1 MAESTEATALAKT
14 IDLQDSNTVVQ
25 YGVAAQTK
33 ISDFSDTLL
42 QEIRGKDAGH
52 VGTALTDLMLRIKD
66 VDAGSISQKQGLFG
80 KMFGG
85 MKAQIIKLMGRYE
98 KIATQIDRI
107 VESLDRARM
116 DLLRDIT
123 LLDKLYDQN
132 LNHLKELDLYIEA
145 GKLRLE
151 EVRTTLLPELEAKA
165 QETKDPIDAQ
175 NVQDLNAA
183 MVRFEKKIHD
193 MALTRMIAVQTAPQ
207 VRLIQQNNQT
217 LVEKIQS
224 SILNTI
230 PLWKNQIVI
239 AVSLFRQKEALELQR
254 EVTDMTNQMLSKNS
268 EMLKQGSIEIA
279 TESERGIVEIETLQ
293 KVNNDL
299 ITTIEETLRIQ
310 TEGRQKRQAAEVEL
324 AKMEEELKDRLTR
337 IS

>member
-52 VGTALTDLMLRIKD
+52 VGSALTDLMLRIKD
-66 VDAGSISQKQGLFG
+66 VDAGSISQKQGFFG

-183 MVRFEKKIHD
+183 IVRFEKKVHD
-193 MALTRMIAVQTAPQ
+193 MALTRMIALQTAPQ

-324 AKMEEELKDRLTR
+324 AKMEGELKDRLTR